1 MKVAIVTSFPRDVSK
16 PQGGV
21 EAVCLTLAKAL
32 ANLEDLD
39 IHVVTCDPLASANE
53 VNSFEKITIHRL
65 PAPKGS
71 MLMTALTTGRR
82 TVCDYLRRLRPD
94 VVHSHDTYG
103 LMVKGLDLPRV
114 FTIHGFIHADTLVS
128 GVDLPKLRSRI
139 WKWAETSG
147 WADQP
152 DIISISPY
160 VRERISG
167 IVRGTIHD
175 IENPVSESF
184 FRIDRREKPGVIFS
198 AAVISPRKNTLA
210 LIDAFEILV
219 RQGVDTQL
227 RLAGKI
233 VEPDYGK
240 MVEERLR
247 TGPLKDRVHMLGEIS
262 IEQVSREL
270 AGCAV
275 FALTSLEENAP
286 LGIGEAMAAGVPVIA
301 SNRCGMP
308 YMVRHGESGFLVDPR
323 RPENIA
329 DRLALLLNDNELRR
343 KLGERSRAIA
353 IDHFHPDRVA
363 YQTREVYRESQRAA
377 AGKA

>member
-1 MKVAIVTSFPRDVSK
+1 M
-16 PQGGV
+16 
-21 EAVCLTLAKAL
+21 
-32 ANLEDLD
+32 
-39 IHVVTCDPLASANE
+39 VTCDPLVSANE

-65 PAPKGS
+65 PVPKGS
-71 MLMTALTTGRR
+71 VLMTALTTGRR

-128 GVDLPKLRSRI
+128 GVNLPKLRSRI

-152 DIISISPY
+152 HIISISPY

-167 IVRGTIHD
+167 KVRGTIHD

-198 AAVISPRKNTLA
+198 AAVVSPRKNTLA
-210 LIDAFEILV
+210 LIDAFEILM
-219 RQGVDTQL
+219 RQGVDSQL

-233 VEPDYGK
+233 VEPNYGR

-247 TGPLKDRVHMLGEIS
+247 TVI
-262 IEQVSREL
+262 
-270 AGCAV
+270 
-275 FALTSLEENAP
+275 LE
-286 LGIGEAMAAGVPVIA
+286 
-301 SNRCGMP
+301 R
-308 YMVRHGESGFLVDPR
+308 
-323 RPENIA
+323 
-329 DRLALLLNDNELRR
+329 
-343 KLGERSRAIA
+343 
-353 IDHFHPDRVA
+353 
-363 YQTREVYRESQRAA
+363 
-377 AGKA
+377 